1 MLSEGKAKEHVWE
14 PKTEVKVLVEE
25 IERKVKDTETENTKT

>member
-14 PKTEVKVLVEE
+14 AKTEVTVLIEE
-25 IERKVKDTETENTKT
+25 IEGKVKDAEAENTKT